1 MKIIPV
7 LQFKKNLLQMGF
19 SFEDSYSSRRTFGG
33 NRGYSGGSAS
43 TASGPCRGRGR
54 GPGGPIK
61 MTLAQQ
67 ARTMSYYN
75 PVPKQQ
81 NFFTANR
88 SLFLFGINNPVRK
101 FAKKIIEWPYPFLF
115 IRQQIYNAR

>member
-1 MKIIPV
+1 
-7 LQFKKNLLQMGF
+7 MGF
-19 SFEDSYSSRRTFGG
+19 GLEDSYSSRRIFGG

-43 TASGPCRGRGR
+43 TMSGPGRGR
-54 GPGGPIK
+54 AGRGHGGPIK

-88 SLFLFGINNPVRK
+88 SLFLLGINNPVRK
-101 FAKKIIEWPYPFLF
+101 LAMKIIEWPYPFLTVMLLLIIF
-115 IRQQIYNAR
+115 FYFVHV

>member
-1 MKIIPV
+1 MVRPADD
-7 LQFKKNLLQMGF
+7 LY
-19 SFEDSYSSRRTFGG
+19 SYRRTYGG

-43 TASGPCRGRGR
+43 TASGPGRGR
-54 GPGGPIK
+54 GGKGQFK

-88 SLFLFGINNPVRK
+88 SLFLLGIDNPVRK
-101 FAKKIIEWPYPFLF
+101 LAKQIVEWPYPFF
-115 IRQQIYNAR
+115 FY